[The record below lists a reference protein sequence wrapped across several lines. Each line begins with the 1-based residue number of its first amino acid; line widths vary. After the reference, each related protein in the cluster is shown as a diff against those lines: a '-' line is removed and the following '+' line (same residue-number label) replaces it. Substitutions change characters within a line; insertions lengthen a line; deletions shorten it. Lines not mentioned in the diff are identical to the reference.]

1 MKSEILYPGAFPMV
15 RVDLAAGEHIKAE
28 SGAMVACSPTIDIE
42 SKMEGGFLGALS
54 RKFLTGEKFF
64 FQTLRAS
71 RGSGEALLAPT
82 VPGEIVILEL
92 DGVNEYMVQKDGFL
106 AGADAIVIESKM
118 QSLSRGLL
126 GGEGFFI
133 LKISGKGLLI
143 LNSFGAI
150 HKIELKPDQEY
161 IVDNS
166 HLVAWSS
173 TTSYNIEKATSGWV
187 ASFTSGEGV
196 VCRFRWPGLVQ
207 VEDHGLTIIFSS
219 DPADGQPESVPF
231 SSLTVSA
238 GGLDHDQLVVK
249 WVGQKGDRTLYLKN
263 PDVIRAFRETVPDH
277 LGLPLAQV

>member
-1 MKSEILYPGAFPMV
+1 MKSEILYPGAFPLA
-15 RVDLAAGEHIKAE
+15 RVELTAGESIKAE
-28 SGAMVACSPTIDIE
+28 SGAMVASSPTIDIE

-71 RGSGEALLAPT
+71 RGPGEVLLAPT
-82 VPGEIVILEL
+82 VPGEIVMLEL

-106 AGADAIVIESKM
+106 AGAEAIKLDSQM

-133 LKISGKGLLI
+133 LKVSGKGTLL

-166 HLVAWSS
+166 HLVAWSG
-173 TTSYNIEKATSGWV
+173 TTSYNIERAASGWV
-187 ASFTSGEGV
+187 ASFTSGEGF
-196 VCRFRWPGLVQ
+196 VCRFRGPGVVYIQ
-207 VEDHGLTIIFSS
+207 SRNPGTFGAWIRQFI
-219 DPADGQPESVPF
+219 P
-231 SSLTVSA
+231 VS
-238 GGLDHDQLVVK
+238 
-249 WVGQKGDRTLYLKN
+249 
-263 PDVIRAFRETVPDH
+263 E
-277 LGLPLAQV
+277 

>member
-15 RVDLAAGEHIKAE
+15 RMDLGAGEHIKAE

-71 RGSGEALLAPT
+71 RGPGEVLLAPT

-133 LKISGKGLLI
+133 LKISGKGTLV

-166 HLVAWSS
+166 HLVAWSA

-187 ASFTSGEGV
+187 ASFTSGEGF
-196 VCRFRWPGLVQ
+196 VCRFRGPGLVYIQ
-207 VEDHGLTIIFSS
+207 SRNPGSFGAWIRQFI
-219 DPADGQPESVPF
+219 P
-231 SSLTVSA
+231 VS
-238 GGLDHDQLVVK
+238 
-249 WVGQKGDRTLYLKN
+249 
-263 PDVIRAFRETVPDH
+263 E
-277 LGLPLAQV
+277 

>member
-1 MKSEILYPGAFPMV
+1 MKSEILYPGAFPMA
-15 RVDLAAGEHIKAE
+15 RVELAAGESIKAE
-28 SGAMVACSPTIDIE
+28 SGAMVASSPTIDIE

-71 RGSGEALLAPT
+71 RGPGEVLLAPT
-82 VPGEIVILEL
+82 VPGEIVMLEL

-106 AGADAIVIESKM
+106 AGAEAIKLDNQM

-133 LKISGKGLLI
+133 LKVSGKGTLL

-166 HLVAWSS
+166 HLVAWSG
-173 TTSYNIEKATSGWV
+173 TTSYSIERAASGWV
-187 ASFTSGEGV
+187 ASFTSGEGF
-196 VCRFRWPGLVQ
+196 VCRFRGPGVVYIQ
-207 VEDHGLTIIFSS
+207 SRNPGTFGAWIRQFI
-219 DPADGQPESVPF
+219 P
-231 SSLTVSA
+231 VS
-238 GGLDHDQLVVK
+238 
-249 WVGQKGDRTLYLKN
+249 
-263 PDVIRAFRETVPDH
+263 E
-277 LGLPLAQV
+277 